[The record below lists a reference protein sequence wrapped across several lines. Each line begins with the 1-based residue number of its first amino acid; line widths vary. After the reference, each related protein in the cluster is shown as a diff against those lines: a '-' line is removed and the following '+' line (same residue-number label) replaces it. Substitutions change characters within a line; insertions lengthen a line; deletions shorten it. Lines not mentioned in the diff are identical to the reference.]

1 MSIALR
7 VLLLIASIFT
17 FLYIV
22 RKLRKSQLQVMDTV
36 FWIVLATI
44 LIVLSIFPQIA
55 YWIAN
60 ILGIQS
66 PVNFIFLLI
75 IFMLMIRNFLLTIKV
90 SQLEDKLKTL
100 VEELA
105 IRENASR
112 KKDI

>member
-7 VLLLIASIFT
+7 LLLLIASIFT

-55 YWIAN
+55 YWIAD

-112 KKDI
+112 KKDM

>member
-7 VLLLIASIFT
+7 SLLLIASIFT

-55 YWIAN
+55 YWIAD
-60 ILGIQS
+60 ILGVQS

-112 KKDI
+112 KKDM

>member
-7 VLLLIASIFT
+7 LLLLIASIFT

-60 ILGIQS
+60 ILEIQS
-66 PVNFIFLLI
+66 PVNFIFLFI

-112 KKDI
+112 KKDV

>member
-112 KKDI
+112 KKDM

>member
-7 VLLLIASIFT
+7 LLLIIASIFT

-112 KKDI
+112 KKDM

>member
-7 VLLLIASIFT
+7 LLLLIASIFT

-75 IFMLMIRNFLLTIKV
+75 IFMVMIRNFLLTIKV

-112 KKDI
+112 KKDM

>member
-7 VLLLIASIFT
+7 LLLLIASIFT

-36 FWIVLATI
+36 FWIVLSTI

-112 KKDI
+112 KKDM

>member
-1 MSIALR
+1 MSIGLR
-7 VLLLIASIFT
+7 ALLLIASIFT

-60 ILGIQS
+60 FLGIQS

-112 KKDI
+112 KKDM

>member
-1 MSIALR
+1 MSIGLR
-7 VLLLIASIFT
+7 ALLLIASIFT

-60 ILGIQS
+60 FLGIQS

-90 SQLEDKLKTL
+90 SQLDDKLKTL

-112 KKDI
+112 KKDM

>member
-1 MSIALR
+1 MSIGLR
-7 VLLLIASIFT
+7 ALLLIASIFT

-112 KKDI
+112 KKDM

>member
-1 MSIALR
+1 MSIGLR

-22 RKLRKSQLQVMDTV
+22 RKLKKSQLQVMDTV

-44 LIVLSIFPQIA
+44 LIVLSVFPQIA
-55 YWIAN
+55 YWIAKV
-60 ILGIQS
+60 IGIQS

-75 IFMLMIRNFLLTIKV
+75 IFMLLMRNFLLTIKV
-90 SQLEDKLKTL
+90 SQLDDKLRTL
-100 VEELA
+100 VEEIA

-112 KKDI
+112 KKDN

>member
-7 VLLLIASIFT
+7 LLLLIASIFT

-60 ILGIQS
+60 ILEIQS

-112 KKDI
+112 KKDM

>member
-7 VLLLIASIFT
+7 LLLLIASIFT

-44 LIVLSIFPQIA
+44 LIVLSVFPQIA

-60 ILGIQS
+60 ILEIQS

-112 KKDI
+112 KKDM

>member
-1 MSIALR
+1 MSIGLR
-7 VLLLIASIFT
+7 ALLLIASIFT

-90 SQLEDKLKTL
+90 SQLEDKLKSL

-112 KKDI
+112 KKDM